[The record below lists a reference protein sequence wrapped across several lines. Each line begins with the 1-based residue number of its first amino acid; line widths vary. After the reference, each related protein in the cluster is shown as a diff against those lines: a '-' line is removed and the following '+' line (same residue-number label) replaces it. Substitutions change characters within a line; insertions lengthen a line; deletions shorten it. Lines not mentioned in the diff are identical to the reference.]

1 MTENIKRQLEFI
13 EARKHRE
20 YRRDLTQ
27 EELNNILPQ
36 LYNKENSY
44 MKRATLALKLF
55 LEYETPVILEDTK
68 IHGLRT
74 LKEFPEIYAPGEMDE
89 IKKNHYVHEKGKVT
103 NVVWDIDNVLKE
115 GLEGRRTRL
124 INGKKTDSEFV
135 ECVNETIDFVEEFC
149 DRYAC
154 ALKEAG
160 KKDAGEMISRV
171 VRYGAKTMLEAF
183 QLFRLLHFTL
193 WGTSCYH
200 NTVGRFD
207 QWAYPYYIS
216 DKEKGMTDEEVLEL
230 IEDFFLSFNRDSDLY
245 WSLAWGDNGQSLVLG
260 GMLPDGTN
268 GVNELTYLALTA
280 SKEIRQIDPKIN
292 LRVDKNTPTELF
304 EAGTELTKIGLGFP
318 QYSNDDVVIPCLEYW
333 GYKTE
338 DARNYAIAACWEFI
352 IPKVGLDIPNIG
364 GTPLAGIVREVIH
377 DNLKEC
383 ENIEELMKYV
393 KKGIFKKTQEMC
405 ENVKNLYMEPCPY
418 VSLLMSDCL
427 ERGIDM
433 SEGMTYNNY
442 GFHGTGLSCAVD
454 QIAAIDSLM
463 FKKKLFDADRLLKAI
478 ETNFENDL
486 ELKHMLRNDADKMG
500 RDENANVIGNRILNI
515 FADSLEGVKNERG
528 GVFRAGTGSAMY
540 YVWHSENLGATA
552 DGREAFDYF
561 PANFSPSLF
570 LTKSGPLSVLIAFS
584 PDALYRTSNGG
595 PMTFELHD
603 TVFKTDDSVKKVA
616 ALVRAYILN
625 GGHQLQINA
634 VNREK
639 MIDAQKNPEKHQ
651 DLIVRVWGWS
661 GHFVELDKCY
671 QNQIIKRVEFD
682 AQ

>member
-1 MTENIKRQLEFI
+1 MTDNIKRQLEFL
-13 EARKHRE
+13 ESRKHRE
-20 YRRDLTQ
+20 YRRNLT
-27 EELNNILPQ
+27 ETELGEILPQ
-36 LYNKENSY
+36 LYNKDISY

-74 LKEFPEIYAPGEMDE
+74 IIDFPEIYAPGEMDE
-89 IKKNHYVHEKGKVT
+89 IKKEHYVHEKGKVT
-103 NVVWDIDNVLKE
+103 NVVWDIENVLAE

-124 INGKKTDSEFV
+124 MNGKKKDGEFV
-135 ECVNETIDFVEEFC
+135 ECVMETIDFTEAFW
-149 DRYAC
+149 DRYAK
-154 ALKEAG
+154 ALAEAG
-160 KKDAGEMISRV
+160 REEEGKNLSRII
-171 VRYGAKTMLEAF
+171 RYGAKTMVEAF
-183 QLFRLLHFTL
+183 QLFRMLHFTL

-207 QWAYPYYIS
+207 RWAYPYYVA
-216 DKEKGMTDEEVLEL
+216 DKNKGIKDEEALEV

-245 WSLAWGDNGQSLVLG
+245 YSLAWGDNGQSLVLG
-260 GMLPDGTN
+260 GILPDGTN

-280 SKEIRQIDPKIN
+280 SKELRQIDPKIN
-292 LRVDKNTPTELF
+292 LRVDKNTPAELF

-333 GYKTE
+333 GYKKE

-352 IPKVGLDIPNIG
+352 IPKISLDIPNIG
-364 GTPLAGIVREVIH
+364 GTPIAGIVNDVIR
-377 DNLKEC
+377 NKLKACKNTEDLF
-383 ENIEELMKYV
+383 EYV
-393 KKGIFKKTQEMC
+393 KEAIYNKTREMT
-405 ENVKNLYMEPCPY
+405 ENVRNLYMEPSPY
-418 VSLLMSDCL
+418 VSMLMADCL
-427 ERGIDM
+427 ENGADM
-433 SEGMTYNNY
+433 TEGMVYNNY
-442 GFHGTGLSCAVD
+442 GFHGTGLSCAAD

-463 FKKKLFDADRLLKAI
+463 FKQKLFDAERLLNGL
-478 ETNFENDL
+478 ESNFEKDA
-486 ELKHMLRNDADKMG
+486 ELKYMLRNQGDKMG
-500 RDENANVIGNRILNI
+500 RDESANEIGNRLLNV
-515 FADSLEGVKNERG
+515 FADSLEGIKNERG
-528 GVFRAGTGSAMY
+528 GIFRAGTGSAMY

-570 LTKSGPLSVLIAFS
+570 LTKSGPISVLIGFS
-584 PDALYRTSNGG
+584 PESLLRASNGG

-603 TVFKTDDSVKKVA
+603 MVFKNEDSVKKVA
-616 ALVRAYILN
+616 NLVRAYILN

-639 MIDAQKNPEKHQ
+639 MIKAQTEPEKHH

-661 GHFVELDKCY
+661 GHFVELDRCY

-682 AQ
+682 V